1 MIAVIFKG
9 RESLF
14 SRPFVS
20 PSPLTTN
27 CKRVIH
33 AAGGGT
39 PKDAHSPPPE
49 GRRGGAQGRAQGRAQ
64 GWGRRGG
71 LSRTGRPTQKAA
83 PSAPPERG
91 FSRESPH
98 PCTPNASDHHE
109 R

>member
-64 GWGRRGG
+64 GWAQGWVVAN
-71 LSRTGRPTQKAA
+71 RTTH
-83 PSAPPERG
+83 PEG
-91 FSRESPH
+91 CAFCPSREGIFTGVS
-98 PCTPNASDHHE
+98 ASMHTE
-109 R
+109 CF